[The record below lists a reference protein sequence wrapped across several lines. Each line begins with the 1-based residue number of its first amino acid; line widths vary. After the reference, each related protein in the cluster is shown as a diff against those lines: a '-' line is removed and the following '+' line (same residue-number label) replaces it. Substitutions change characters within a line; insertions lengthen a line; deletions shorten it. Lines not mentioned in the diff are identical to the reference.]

1 MKSIIIIK
9 GNQRGMTLIELSV
22 VLVIIGVLLGSGMS
36 LLENVSSSVKR
47 EQTHKNLMLIQQLLT
62 SMLAD
67 KSTLPC
73 PDLKGN
79 GLESVYTPTSENRAS
94 DIKVRNIIDVTFET
108 VGGVKG
114 QRVQVVKSS
123 EQNQDAIQGT
133 KYCTLLSGNGSEKFI
148 SKIPWKSISLDN
160 DHKFSAAFTREK
172 TAQLTYVLQPQ
183 LIYNLQVDS
192 PNNAILV
199 NNANGIFT
207 SHKQWLCSVL
217 KKTIV
222 DIEKDNI
229 GNLPILKYAQ
239 TGNKG
244 IDQNKYAIPAFVLID
259 AMDDYNQ
266 DGDPLDGANVNVNDA
281 SIEIESPLKMPG
293 EEYDDVVVSSS
304 IAEIV
309 AKLCIA

>member
-1 MKSIIIIK
+1 MQSIFILK

-47 EQTHKNLMLIQQLLT
+47 EQTHKNLILIQQLLI

-73 PDLKGN
+73 PDLKGD
-79 GLESVYTPTSENRAS
+79 GSESISNHTTVAPKIN
-94 DIKVRNIIDVTFET
+94 VRNNIDVIFQTD
-108 VGGVKG
+108 GGVNG

-123 EQNQDAIQGT
+123 EQSQDAIQGT

-148 SKIPWKSISLDN
+148 SKIPWKSISLNN

-183 LIYNLQVDS
+183 LIYNLRVDS

-222 DIEKDNI
+222 DIETDNI

-239 TGNKG
+239 TGKKG
-244 IDQNKYAIPAFVLID
+244 IDQNQYAIPAFVLID

-266 DGDPLDGANVNVNDA
+266 DGDPLDGINVNVNDT
-281 SIEIESPLKMPG
+281 SIEIESPLKMPS

-304 IAEIV
+304 IAEII
-309 AKLCIA
+309 AKVCIA